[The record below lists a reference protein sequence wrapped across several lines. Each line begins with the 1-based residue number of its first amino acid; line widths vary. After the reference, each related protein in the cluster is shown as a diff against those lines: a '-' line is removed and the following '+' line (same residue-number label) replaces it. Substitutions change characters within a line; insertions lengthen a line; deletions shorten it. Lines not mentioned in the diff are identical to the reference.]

1 MNRELAKYDINI
13 YGLEE
18 KNHEY
23 EFEGNDSFFSE
34 FEQDIIE
41 GGTFKVNIILEKT
54 SSFIRLNIDL
64 KSNLRLLC
72 DRSLEIF
79 NEDFNSHEKHIF
91 KFGATSEEMTDEL
104 EVIPY
109 GTPKINIAHLLFEYI
124 LLQVPVKKLHP
135 RFRDTEGEDGTMVYT
150 DPNFKKEEEEE
161 EKLDPRWAALINLK
175 NKK

>member
-1 MNRELAKYDINI
+1 VNRELSKYDINI

-23 EFEGNDSFFSE
+23 TFDGDDSFFGE
-34 FEQDIIE
+34 FEQDIVE
-41 GGTFKVNIILEKT
+41 GGNFSVDVILEKT
-54 SSFIRLNIDL
+54 SSFIRLTLDL
-64 KSNLRLLC
+64 KSKLRLLC
-72 DRSLEIF
+72 DRSLEVF
-79 NEDFNSHEKHIF
+79 EEDFNSQEKHIF
-91 KFGATSEEMTDEL
+91 KFGSTSEEISDEI

-109 GTPKINIAHLLFEYI
+109 GTPKINIAQLLFEYI

-135 RFRDTEGEDGTMVYT
+135 RFRDNEGEEGTMVYT
-150 DPNFKKEEEEE
+150 DPNFEQEEKE